1 MKNFTTMLQMI
12 CISNKTD
19 VEFHSNGKALE
30 FHSNGKALYED
41 RTSVTFDWLT
51 PGTIYDIENMIG
63 KVFIDIETGELID
76 AVILKNFKEK
86 GSPSKQGWIP
96 ANLFMKVEDWREQQL
111 NKIL

>member
-1 MKNFTTMLQMI
+1 MLQMI

-19 VEFHSNGKALE
+19 VE

-76 AVILKNFKEK
+76 AVILKNFQEI
-86 GSPSKQGWIP
+86 GLSKLGWLP
-96 ANLFMKVEDWREQQL
+96 ANLFMNVTDWREQQL